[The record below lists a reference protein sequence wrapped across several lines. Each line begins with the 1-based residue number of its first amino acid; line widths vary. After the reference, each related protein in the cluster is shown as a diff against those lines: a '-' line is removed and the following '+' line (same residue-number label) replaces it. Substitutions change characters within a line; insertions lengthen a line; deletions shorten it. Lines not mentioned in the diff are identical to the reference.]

1 MATIARCGQC
11 VPAMAIERDCCGPHV
26 PLTDLSNGFHDV
38 EQRRRVQRV
47 IHDRLADDRDPQEC
61 RFLMRF
67 WWQLAMPYQE
77 VSMEELRLNVGES
90 KLAVI
95 EALISAIR
103 SSRAD
108 IDGWIS
114 TTQKALPVIQDRGF
128 TSDQDKDS

>member
-1 MATIARCGQC
+1 MT
-11 VPAMAIERDCCGPHV
+11 
-26 PLTDLSNGFHDV
+26 LTDLSDGFRDD

-67 WWQLAMPYQE
+67 WWQLRMPYRE
-77 VSMEELRLNVGES
+77 VSTDELVRNVGKP

-103 SSRAD
+103 SSPAE
-108 IDGWIS
+108 IDAWIT
-114 TTQKALPVIQDRGF
+114 TTQHAFPVVQDRGF
-128 TSDQDKDS
+128 KAAQDRDS

>member
-1 MATIARCGQC
+1 
-11 VPAMAIERDCCGPHV
+11 MAIERDCYGPNV

-67 WWQLAMPYQE
+67 WWQLAMPYRE
-77 VSMEELRLNVGES
+77 VSMDELRLNVGES

-95 EALISAIR
+95 EALISAVR
-103 SSRAD
+103 SSHAD
-108 IDGWIS
+108 IDAWIS

-128 TSDQDKDS
+128 TTAQDKDS